1 MTAEGTERVKLSQ
14 WDAMLIESL
23 RVLGW
28 SDDELIHRTQQ
39 GDLPKDD
46 TSIYEFNYEELA
58 AFAAKEPATFEAAVR
73 SGYQIKYNTIRGIRS
88 WIAIAFV
95 QEPELVLEE
104 GREAVVATLT
114 PAEKARLSAV
124 LSHGWTI
131 LGGEDEAG
139 AGAGASVY
147 RIVPQPQA

>member
-1 MTAEGTERVKLSQ
+1 MAAEGTERVKLSQ

-28 SDDELIHRTQQ
+28 SDEELIRRTQQ

-88 WIAIAFV
+88 WIAIAFA

-104 GREAVVATLT
+104 GREAVIATLT
-114 PAEKARLSAV
+114 PAEKARLDEV

-131 LGGEDEAG
+131 LDGDGEAAVG
-139 AGAGASVY
+139 AGAGAAVY
-147 RIVPQPQA
+147 QIVPQA